1 MNPQTRIHTIIVMA
15 FITVFLDSM
24 NYALI
29 VPILPYLVKELNSTS
44 MEEGI
49 LFSSYSV
56 FQLLSTI
63 DSSHSFS
70 RSFTHGSVE

>member
-1 MNPQTRIHTIIVMA
+1 MNPETRKHSIIVMS

-29 VPILPYLVKELNSTS
+29 VPILPYLVKELGSTS
-44 MEEGI
+44 MQEGI

-56 FQLLSTI
+56 FQLISTFN
-63 DSSHSFS
+63 SFRSFS